1 MSRDYSS
8 KKILHENAYVYD
20 DYYRVGIIDGWAK
33 EDKAYNFR
41 HIVKIAEK
49 SATPLRGATVLDVGC
64 GTGDII
70 PTLRARHIKNYT
82 GVDIYKPALRIAK
95 RKFPGEKFLFSDILV
110 DRTLGKYDF
119 VLCSGGMSIKL
130 KSINNYDFLRN
141 MVHRM
146 WQMAKKG
153 VAFNL
158 LTTED
163 VAPARHLFYYDI
175 EKVRAMCKE
184 IAPNAIVRIRR
195 TPIFNGAD
203 YEDEA
208 QIHVY
213 MTPLHIS

>member
-8 KKILHENAYVYD
+8 KKVLHENAYVYN

-41 HIVKIAEK
+41 HILKIAEK
-49 SATPLRGATVLDVGC
+49 SGTTLRGATILDVGC

-70 PTLRARHIKNYT
+70 PTLRGAHIKDYT

-95 RKFPGEKFLFSDILV
+95 RKYKGEKFLLTDILT
-110 DRTLGKYDF
+110 DRALGTYDF

-130 KSINNYDFLRN
+130 KSINNYDFLKN

-146 WQMAKKG
+146 WKMAKKG
-153 VAFNL
+153 LAFNL

-175 EKVRAMCKE
+175 EKVRELCKE
-184 IAPNAIVRIRR
+184 IAPDARVQIRR
-195 TPIFNGAD
+195 TPIFNGD
-203 YEDEA
+203 GYEDEA

-213 MTPLHIS
+213 LVKNKS